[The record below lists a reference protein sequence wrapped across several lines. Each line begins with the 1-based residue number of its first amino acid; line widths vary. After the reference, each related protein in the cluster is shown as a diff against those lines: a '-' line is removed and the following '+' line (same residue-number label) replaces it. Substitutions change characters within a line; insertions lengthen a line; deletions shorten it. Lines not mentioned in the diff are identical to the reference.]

1 MYNIIDAK
9 FCLYIFITFIACVF
23 YVLGTYYYE
32 LPNDNS
38 SITIVLVNS
47 LLFGMIASLLRITN
61 NKYLGENMSVMLME
75 IIFLCLLF
83 LATISYTLL
92 LTNDKVYMHSYI
104 IFTAIIALL
113 VTNHYLNTTVSTQ

>member
-38 SITIVLVNS
+38 SITIILVNS
-47 LLFGMIASLLRITN
+47 LLFGMIAALLRITS
-61 NKYLGENMSVMLME
+61 NKYLGKHMSVMLME

-92 LTNDKVYMHSYI
+92 LTNEKVYMHSYI
-104 IFTAIIALL
+104 IFTAIVALL
-113 VTNHYLNTTVSTQ
+113 VTNHYLNIAVSTQ